1 MFLGIFLMILQTIS
15 MVFKDYAKVK
25 GIKI

>member
-1 MFLGIFLMILQTIS
+1 LGILLMLLQTFS
-15 MVFKDYAKVK
+15 TVFKDYAKVK